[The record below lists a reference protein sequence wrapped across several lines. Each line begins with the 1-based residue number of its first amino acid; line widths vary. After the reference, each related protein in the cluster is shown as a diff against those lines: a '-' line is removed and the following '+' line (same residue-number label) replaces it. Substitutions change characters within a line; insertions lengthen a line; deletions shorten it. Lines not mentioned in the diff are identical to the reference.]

1 MNGCR
6 RTVSIVRHTE
16 GVNITALLP
25 LVLLAA
31 DEEVGGVQ
39 RFLTRPVIAVVIIV
53 GCFILTRITY
63 AILRIVVRK
72 VADSKPGRGKGWWKN
87 TMRRVGAETLEGGEN
102 RRRQRIEAATGMLH
116 QLTSFV
122 LWIIAVIAVFNVLNL
137 DAAFFLS
144 SAGFLGAAIAIG
156 GQHRVGDYL
165 TGLAVLLEDRFG
177 VGDEIEVSLGWDK
190 PVRATVEHVGM
201 ITTRLRDG
209 NSTFHIPHSKLDVV
223 RNLSQ
228 EPVRESLQFD
238 VASSLRRDL
247 NVAGP
252 LQAVQLLKRMLD
264 ADARSEQAMIAQ
276 HHRFAVAEVFH
287 QAFAFFQAQR
297 HTFIVVISQTRQWKQ
312 RLLRN
317 RQQALFLRGHCNTRH
332 RMGVHHAMRIVA
344 HSMHRTVN
352 GEARRVHIVGAVVH
366 FLAIHVHLHQTTRR
380 DFLEHEAVGVDQEM
394 PIFIGHAR

>member
-1 MNGCR
+1 
-6 RTVSIVRHTE
+6 V
-16 GVNITALLP
+16 ITATLLP
-25 LVLLAA
+25 VVLLAA

-53 GCFILTRITY
+53 GCFIVTRITY

-209 NSTFHIPHSKLDVV
+209 NSTFHIPHSKLEVV

-238 VASSLRRDL
+238 VSSSNAARVGTTVRDL
-247 NVAGP
+247 AGTKGLTTVLFIDEIQAAGTEGDRVELNV
-252 LQAVQLLKRMLD
+252 R
-264 ADARSEQAMIAQ
+264 
-276 HHRFAVAEVFH
+276 
-287 QAFAFFQAQR
+287 
-297 HTFIVVISQTRQWKQ
+297 
-312 RLLRN
+312 
-317 RQQALFLRGHCNTRH
+317 
-332 RMGVHHAMRIVA
+332 
-344 HSMHRTVN
+344 
-352 GEARRVHIVGAVVH
+352 
-366 FLAIHVHLHQTTRR
+366 TTRPLTNTERELLVQKASEVLSR
-380 DFLEHEAVGVDQEM
+380 DEQGD
-394 PIFIGHAR
+394 

>member
-1 MNGCR
+1 
-6 RTVSIVRHTE
+6 VSIVRHTE
-16 GVNITALLP
+16 GVNVTALLP

-39 RFLTRPVIAVVIIV
+39 RFLTRPVIAVAIIV
-53 GCFILTRITY
+53 GCFIATRITY

-72 VADSKPGRGKGWWKN
+72 VADSKPGRDKTWWKN

-238 VASSLRRDL
+238 VASSNAARVGTTVRDL
-247 NVAGP
+247 EGTKGLTTVLFIDEIQAAGTEGDRVELNV
-252 LQAVQLLKRMLD
+252 R
-264 ADARSEQAMIAQ
+264 
-276 HHRFAVAEVFH
+276 
-287 QAFAFFQAQR
+287 
-297 HTFIVVISQTRQWKQ
+297 
-312 RLLRN
+312 
-317 RQQALFLRGHCNTRH
+317 
-332 RMGVHHAMRIVA
+332 
-344 HSMHRTVN
+344 
-352 GEARRVHIVGAVVH
+352 
-366 FLAIHVHLHQTTRR
+366 TTRPLTNTERELLVQKASEVLSR
-380 DFLEHEAVGVDQEM
+380 DAQGD
-394 PIFIGHAR
+394 

>member
-1 MNGCR
+1 M
-6 RTVSIVRHTE
+6 SIVRHTE
-16 GVNITALLP
+16 RVITATLLP
-25 LVLLAA
+25 VVLLAA

-53 GCFILTRITY
+53 GCFIVTRITY

-177 VGDEIEVSLGWDK
+177 VGDEIEVGLGWDK

-209 NSTFHIPHSKLDVV
+209 NSTFHIPHSKLEVV

-238 VASSLRRDL
+238 VASSNAARVGTTVRDL
-247 NVAGP
+247 AGTKGLTTVLFIDEIQAAGTEGDRVELNV
-252 LQAVQLLKRMLD
+252 R
-264 ADARSEQAMIAQ
+264 
-276 HHRFAVAEVFH
+276 
-287 QAFAFFQAQR
+287 
-297 HTFIVVISQTRQWKQ
+297 
-312 RLLRN
+312 
-317 RQQALFLRGHCNTRH
+317 
-332 RMGVHHAMRIVA
+332 
-344 HSMHRTVN
+344 
-352 GEARRVHIVGAVVH
+352 
-366 FLAIHVHLHQTTRR
+366 TTRPLTNTERELLVQKASEVLSR
-380 DFLEHEAVGVDQEM
+380 DEQGN
-394 PIFIGHAR
+394 

>member
-1 MNGCR
+1 M
-6 RTVSIVRHTE
+6 SIVRHTE
-16 GVNITALLP
+16 RVITATLLP
-25 LVLLAA
+25 VVLLAA

-39 RFLTRPVIAVVIIV
+39 RFLTRPVIAVAIIV
-53 GCFILTRITY
+53 GCFIATRITY

-156 GQHRVGDYL
+156 GQHRVSDYL

-177 VGDEIEVSLGWDK
+177 VGDEIEVGLGWDK

-238 VASSLRRDL
+238 VASSNAARVGTTVRDL
-247 NVAGP
+247 AGTKGLTTVLFIDEIQAAGTEGDRVELNV
-252 LQAVQLLKRMLD
+252 R
-264 ADARSEQAMIAQ
+264 
-276 HHRFAVAEVFH
+276 
-287 QAFAFFQAQR
+287 
-297 HTFIVVISQTRQWKQ
+297 
-312 RLLRN
+312 
-317 RQQALFLRGHCNTRH
+317 
-332 RMGVHHAMRIVA
+332 
-344 HSMHRTVN
+344 
-352 GEARRVHIVGAVVH
+352 
-366 FLAIHVHLHQTTRR
+366 TTRPLTNTERELLVQKASEVLSR
-380 DFLEHEAVGVDQEM
+380 DEQGD
-394 PIFIGHAR
+394 

>member
-1 MNGCR
+1 
-6 RTVSIVRHTE
+6 VRHTAPIIRHTE
-16 GVNITALLP
+16 EVNIAGLLSP
-25 LVLLAA
+25 LVVLAA
-31 DEEVGGVQ
+31 EEEISGIQ
-39 RFLTRPVIAVVIIV
+39 RFLTRPVIAIVIVI

-72 VADSKPGRGKGWWKN
+72 VADSKPGRDKGWWKN

-122 LWIIAVIAVFNVLNL
+122 LWIIAIIAVFNVLDL
-137 DAAFFLS
+137 DATFFLS

-177 VGDEIEVSLGWDK
+177 VGDEIEASLGWDK

-209 NSTFHIPHSKLDVV
+209 NSTFHIPHSKLEVV

-238 VASSLRRDL
+238 VASSDAARVSTTVRNLAGTKGLTTVLFIDEIQAAGTEGDRVEL
-247 NVAGP
+247 NV
-252 LQAVQLLKRMLD
+252 R
-264 ADARSEQAMIAQ
+264 
-276 HHRFAVAEVFH
+276 
-287 QAFAFFQAQR
+287 
-297 HTFIVVISQTRQWKQ
+297 
-312 RLLRN
+312 
-317 RQQALFLRGHCNTRH
+317 
-332 RMGVHHAMRIVA
+332 
-344 HSMHRTVN
+344 
-352 GEARRVHIVGAVVH
+352 
-366 FLAIHVHLHQTTRR
+366 TTRPLTENERELLVQKASEVLAR
-380 DFLEHEAVGVDQEM
+380 DT
-394 PIFIGHAR
+394 

>member
-1 MNGCR
+1 
-6 RTVSIVRHTE
+6 V
-16 GVNITALLP
+16 ITATLLP
-25 LVLLAA
+25 VVLLAA

-39 RFLTRPVIAVVIIV
+39 RFLTRPVIAVAIIV
-53 GCFILTRITY
+53 GCFIATRITY

-156 GQHRVGDYL
+156 GQHRVSDYL

-177 VGDEIEVSLGWDK
+177 VGDEIEVSLAWDK

-238 VASSLRRDL
+238 VASSNAARVGTTVRDL
-247 NVAGP
+247 AGTKGLTTVLFIDEIQAAGTEGDRVELNV
-252 LQAVQLLKRMLD
+252 R
-264 ADARSEQAMIAQ
+264 
-276 HHRFAVAEVFH
+276 
-287 QAFAFFQAQR
+287 
-297 HTFIVVISQTRQWKQ
+297 
-312 RLLRN
+312 
-317 RQQALFLRGHCNTRH
+317 
-332 RMGVHHAMRIVA
+332 
-344 HSMHRTVN
+344 
-352 GEARRVHIVGAVVH
+352 
-366 FLAIHVHLHQTTRR
+366 TTRPLTNTERELLVQKASEVLSR
-380 DFLEHEAVGVDQEM
+380 DAQGD
-394 PIFIGHAR
+394 

>member
-1 MNGCR
+1 M
-6 RTVSIVRHTE
+6 SIVRHTE
-16 GVNITALLP
+16 RVITATLLP
-25 LVLLAA
+25 VVLLAA

-53 GCFILTRITY
+53 GCFIVTRITY

-72 VADSKPGRGKGWWKN
+72 VADSKPGRDKTWWKN

-238 VASSLRRDL
+238 VASSNAARVGTTVRDL
-247 NVAGP
+247 AGTKGLTTVLFIDEIQAAGTEGDRVELNV
-252 LQAVQLLKRMLD
+252 R
-264 ADARSEQAMIAQ
+264 
-276 HHRFAVAEVFH
+276 
-287 QAFAFFQAQR
+287 
-297 HTFIVVISQTRQWKQ
+297 
-312 RLLRN
+312 
-317 RQQALFLRGHCNTRH
+317 
-332 RMGVHHAMRIVA
+332 
-344 HSMHRTVN
+344 
-352 GEARRVHIVGAVVH
+352 
-366 FLAIHVHLHQTTRR
+366 TTRPLTNTERELLVQKASEVLSR
-380 DFLEHEAVGVDQEM
+380 DEQGD
-394 PIFIGHAR
+394 

>member
-1 MNGCR
+1 
-6 RTVSIVRHTE
+6 V
-16 GVNITALLP
+16 ITATLLP
-25 LVLLAA
+25 VVLLAA

-53 GCFILTRITY
+53 GCFIVTRITY

-209 NSTFHIPHSKLDVV
+209 NSTFHIPHSKLEVV

-238 VASSLRRDL
+238 VASSNAARVGTTVRDL
-247 NVAGP
+247 AGTKGLTTVLFIDEIQAAGTEGDRVELNV
-252 LQAVQLLKRMLD
+252 R
-264 ADARSEQAMIAQ
+264 
-276 HHRFAVAEVFH
+276 
-287 QAFAFFQAQR
+287 
-297 HTFIVVISQTRQWKQ
+297 
-312 RLLRN
+312 
-317 RQQALFLRGHCNTRH
+317 
-332 RMGVHHAMRIVA
+332 
-344 HSMHRTVN
+344 
-352 GEARRVHIVGAVVH
+352 
-366 FLAIHVHLHQTTRR
+366 TTRPLTNTERELLVQKASEVLSR
-380 DFLEHEAVGVDQEM
+380 DAQGD
-394 PIFIGHAR
+394 

>member
-1 MNGCR
+1 
-6 RTVSIVRHTE
+6 VSIVRHTE
-16 GVNITALLP
+16 RVITATLLP
-25 LVLLAA
+25 VVLLAA

-53 GCFILTRITY
+53 GCFIVTRITY

-209 NSTFHIPHSKLDVV
+209 NSTFHIPHSKLEVV

-238 VASSLRRDL
+238 VSSSNAARVGTTVRDL
-247 NVAGP
+247 AGTKGLTTVLFIDEIQAAGTEGDRVELNV
-252 LQAVQLLKRMLD
+252 R
-264 ADARSEQAMIAQ
+264 
-276 HHRFAVAEVFH
+276 
-287 QAFAFFQAQR
+287 
-297 HTFIVVISQTRQWKQ
+297 
-312 RLLRN
+312 
-317 RQQALFLRGHCNTRH
+317 
-332 RMGVHHAMRIVA
+332 
-344 HSMHRTVN
+344 
-352 GEARRVHIVGAVVH
+352 
-366 FLAIHVHLHQTTRR
+366 TTRPLTNTERELLVQKASEVLSR
-380 DFLEHEAVGVDQEM
+380 DEQGD
-394 PIFIGHAR
+394 